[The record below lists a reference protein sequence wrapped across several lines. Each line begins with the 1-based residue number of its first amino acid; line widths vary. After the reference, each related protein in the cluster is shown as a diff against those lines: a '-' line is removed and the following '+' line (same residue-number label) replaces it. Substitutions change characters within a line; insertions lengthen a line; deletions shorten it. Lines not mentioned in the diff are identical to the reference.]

1 MVLKDKITKK
11 MIGIRTKWIGILFLI
26 LSIIFCC
33 VSAWLLYSLK
43 MASNPITL
51 LVVMTIIVI
60 AITII
65 FIMITILNLLKKR
78 LAIYIHNDEL
88 VIIKYKEK
96 CIKFSD
102 IKNIQYREYT
112 LNNSIINL
120 KFKFGKII
128 ITLNNDK
135 VIKIDDIKNVK
146 NVCMELRQE
155 ILEEVSE
162 N

>member
-1 MVLKDKITKK
+1 MALKDKITKK
-11 MIGIRTKWIGILFLI
+11 IIGIRTKWIGILFLI

-33 VSAWLLYSLK
+33 VSVWLLYSLK

-51 LVVMTIIVI
+51 LIVMTIIVI
-60 AITII
+60 VITII

-102 IKNIQYREYT
+102 IKNIQYRKYT
-112 LNNSIINL
+112 FSKEIMNL
-120 KFKFGKII
+120 KFKFGEII